1 MNVHD
6 WSPSHITRPFWTT
19 KANIACVFGLDAAC
33 PVPAPRKLLE
43 LPTARPWSDV
53 KAKSSE
59 THHALRGKTPGCQ
72 LNSQMSHFQPLFEGL
87 SAAYP
92 HPLHSL
98 RRHSMKVD
106 MKVEMSSQVSQ
117 KKNSA
122 WQLGKP
128 SLKPSRGTS
137 MQNHVVCERMSKDCL
152 LDCLWSH
159 TSTRREMR
167 GWKGSSYMSNAIAEQ
182 WADTTEQFQMQISSG
197 CAANLSSNVVV
208 FPTPNAH
215 LWRSLRSLSSSSL
228 RPLQWMKTGTPP
240 HRPPQGR
247 FAYAASVYLRSTS
260 KSWSNLVPW
269 EESAP
274 HLPPRA
280 NLKDLAQW
288 MTTPPAW
295 KSSNKERALDR
306 FRIWCPPRTTWQHSL
321 QQSLEC
327 KKCDLSV
334 QLQILQEIRAAAVL
348 LPVPS
353 NSDTSAPGKCARRC
367 RRCSRPWQHSFVGR
381 SWGNA
386 QTLWAARNK
395 HGGWSSIRCQGRC
408 SECNCSWGTWL
419 RGEANWCSE
428 KGIGNVHNSETKL
441 LFLLAHTRPI
451 LIDTKIASNH
461 GRMGQ
466 RFLWSQLPW
475 SLGSPDLGTKRR
487 CFR

>member
-1 MNVHD
+1 MCMIGHHRTSQD
-6 WSPSHITRPFWTT
+6 H
-19 KANIACVFGLDAAC
+19 FGL
-33 PVPAPRKLLE
+33 PKQTLLVFLVWMQLVLCQHQGNCWSFRLQDLE
-43 LPTARPWSDV
+43 AMWRQKAVRPTMPWEARRLAVSWIARCHTSNLFLKVCRRHTLIPCTLWEDTPWRLTWRLRCHLRWV
-53 KAKSSE
+53 KRRTVLGNLGSQVWN
-59 THHALRGKTPGCQ
+59 LR
-72 LNSQMSHFQPLFEGL
+72 EGL
-87 SAAYP
+87 QCKITSFANECQRTVCSTACGLTRVP
-92 HPLHSL
+92 GG
-98 RRHSMKVD
+98 RWGGGKVALICP
-106 MKVEMSSQVSQ
+106 M
-117 KKNSA
+117 
-122 WQLGKP
+122 QL
-128 SLKPSRGTS
+128 L
-137 MQNHVVCERMSKDCL
+137 NNE
-152 LDCLWSH
+152 
-159 TSTRREMR
+159 
-167 GWKGSSYMSNAIAEQ
+167 
-182 WADTTEQFQMQISSG
+182 ADTTEQFQMQISSG

-408 SECNCSWGTWL
+408 SECNCFL
-419 RGEANWCSE
+419 RHLAPRRSELMQWERNWQCSQQWNE
-428 KGIGNVHNSETKL
+428 ITFFAGPYKTNLDRYEDRIK
-441 LFLLAHTRPI
+441 
-451 LIDTKIASNH
+451 
-461 GRMGQ
+461 
-466 RFLWSQLPW
+466 PW
-475 SLGSPDLGTKRR
+475 
-487 CFR
+487 